1 MLEVQR
7 SYGVSC
13 FKISFYVRSFERRL
27 NYREEKVI
35 ISLLSKGFSSVK
47 CNLAFY
53 EVRKTRQ
60 IETLVL
66 AGG

>member
-1 MLEVQR
+1 MLDVQR

-13 FKISFYVRSFERRL
+13 FKISFYVRSLEKRL

-35 ISLLSKGFSSVK
+35 ISLLSKGFSSLK

-66 AGG
+66 ACG

>member
-7 SYGVSC
+7 SYEVSC
-13 FKISFYVRSFERRL
+13 FQISFYVRSFERRL

-35 ISLLSKGFSSVK
+35 ISLLSKGFSSLK

-53 EVRKTRQ
+53 EIRKTRQ